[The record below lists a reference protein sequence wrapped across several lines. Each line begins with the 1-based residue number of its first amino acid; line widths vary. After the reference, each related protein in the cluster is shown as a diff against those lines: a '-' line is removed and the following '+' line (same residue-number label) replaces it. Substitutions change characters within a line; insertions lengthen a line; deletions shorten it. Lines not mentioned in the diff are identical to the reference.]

1 MPLVPDRRVARLEAR
16 RRAHGV
22 NASSLAL
29 RVVLSLCLCMASA
42 TAVHAQEA
50 EAFEPR
56 SGDAWTDRHLSD
68 INAYAA
74 RYPQSFLDEVARY
87 YGVSRAYA
95 ESLVQQPAWE
105 PADVLMACALAKTL
119 GEPCR
124 ELVRE
129 WSRDNS
135 EGWAGVAKRMQ
146 DKPDAKKVRAIRE
159 QIEASYAR
167 WARPLVD

>member
-1 MPLVPDRRVARLEAR
+1 MLLVPDRPVACFEAR

-22 NASSLAL
+22 NALAL
-29 RVVLSLCLCMASA
+29 RVVLSLCLCTISV

-119 GEPCR
+119 TQPCR
-124 ELVRE
+124 AVVRE
-129 WSRDNS
+129 WSMDHS
-135 EGWAGVAKRMQ
+135 EGWAGVAKRLQ
-146 DKPDAKKVRAIRE
+146 DKPDAKQTRAIRE
-159 QIEASYAR
+159 QIEASYSR